1 MTVSPK
7 NKNKNKNQTLKKQQH
22 LNKVK
27 FSKSPALSI
36 LSLPE
41 IQGTLVLEWVPNVT
55 LHEETNHIT

>member
-7 NKNKNKNQTLKKQQH
+7 KKTLKKQQH
-22 LNKVK
+22 VNKVK

-41 IQGTLVLEWVPNVT
+41 IQGTLVLQWIPNVT
-55 LHEETNHIT
+55 QHEEINHII